1 MRGRQILWYNI
12 HTEIAGGRRAAA
24 APFSG
29 RGPRPVRAFTGK
41 RPASRR
47 TAVCRA
53 GDHSR
58 YGSLRRPPSGPPP
71 IFLKTVQTIRTVST
85 AGAYRRGAALRII
98 TTAPGVM
105 PISIIRR
112 RNAPEGAPPWLP
124 APPPERREA
133 RMCHPGARRLRRGR
147 HRGRTVQGAVIR
159 KEECVCGFSS
169 RLDPRFSPV

>member
-1 MRGRQILWYNI
+1 MWYNI
-12 HTEIAGGRRAAA
+12 HTEIVGGRRAAA

-41 RPASRR
+41 RPTSRR

-85 AGAYRRGAALRII
+85 AGSLPEGGGLALGSGRAAQR
-98 TTAPGVM
+98 AG
-105 PISIIRR
+105 
-112 RNAPEGAPPWLP
+112 GAPPCWP

>member
-41 RPASRR
+41 RPTSRR

-85 AGAYRRGAALRII
+85 AGAYRRRPPALVR
-98 TTAPGVM
+98 
-105 PISIIRR
+105 RR

>member
-1 MRGRQILWYNI
+1 MWYNI

-85 AGAYRRGAALRII
+85 AGAYRRAA
-98 TTAPGVM
+98 ACSCPAAAH
-105 PISIIRR
+105 
-112 RNAPEGAPPWLP
+112 APEGAPPWLP